1 MLEIMEEALQQLYW
15 ACRAKEGLPEPLQ
28 SRSNGRINIK
38 DILEGLGL
46 DSSGFS
52 DAASSSNARPPPS
65 VTASPS
71 VSFSDLQQLPQG
83 ETTTTTSFVNG
94 EETLRPLQDFDFDM
108 SGGDFEQ
115 FQSVSTVTPPQSATP
130 STGMFEGQ
138 EASAYLVNSP
148 SFQHQQNCQLHLLC
162 RMNRLQRRAVSFHN
176 FNTDESTRPRHT
188 SLTNEVCCEP
198 SEIETAE
205 LMGNA
210 PGPFDFTATG
220 VDSSLCYDNSFPMPS
235 LTVPR

>member
-1 MLEIMEEALQQLYW
+1 MLEIMDEALQRLYW
-15 ACRAKEGLPEPLQ
+15 ACRAKQCLPELLQ
-28 SRSNGRINIK
+28 NRSNGRINTK
-38 DILEGLGL
+38 DIVEGLGL

-52 DAASSSNARPPPS
+52 DAAFSSNARPPPS

-71 VSFSDLQQLPQG
+71 VSFTDLQQLSQG
-83 ETTTTTSFVNG
+83 ETTTSFVNA
-94 EETLRPLQDFDFDM
+94 EETLQPLQDFDFDI

-115 FQSVSTVTPPQSATP
+115 FQSASTVTPPQSATP

-138 EASAYLVNSP
+138 EASTYLTNSP

-176 FNTDESTRPRHT
+176 FNTDESTRLRHT
-188 SLTNEVCCEP
+188 SLINQVCCEP
-198 SEIETAE
+198 SEIETAG
-205 LMGNA
+205 LIGNA
-210 PGPFDFTATG
+210 PGPFDFTSTG
-220 VDSSLCYDNSFPMPS
+220 VDSSMCYDYAFPMPS